1 MTSELVSKI
10 TIRLHVFPFL
20 VKVGRKVR
28 KISSSLQYYEV
39 EISFQVTIFLS
50 SLDDDTKW
58 RQFLHPCKM
67 SRMPIKPKHP
77 FHFYLHLPGL
87 PTTLRVRFS
96 DENPSFPVSFLWFEV
111 LRVNRKVKENPL
123 YFWRRLFSG
132 ISNAATAEFSSCFC
146 ILDEAWNAEFLVF

>member
-1 MTSELVSKI
+1 MTSELVSRI
-10 TIRLHVFPFL
+10 TIRLHVFPPL
-20 VKVGRKVR
+20 MKVGRKVR

-67 SRMPIKPKHP
+67 SRMPIKPEHP
-77 FHFYLHLPGL
+77 FLSYLRLPEL

-96 DENPSFPVSFLWFEV
+96 DENPSFSVSFLWSEV
-111 LRVNRKVKENPL
+111 LHVNRKAKENPL
-123 YFWRRLFSG
+123 YFWRWLFSG
-132 ISNAATAEFSSCFC
+132 ISNAATADLSSCFYVQ
-146 ILDEAWNAEFLVF
+146 DES

>member
-1 MTSELVSKI
+1 MLMTSELVSKI

-67 SRMPIKPKHP
+67 SRMPIKPEHP
-77 FHFYLHLPGL
+77 FHFYLHLPEL

-96 DENPSFPVSFLWFEV
+96 DENPSFSVSFLWSEV
-111 LRVNRKVKENPL
+111 LRVNRKAKENPL
-123 YFWRRLFSG
+123 YFWRWLFSG

-146 ILDEAWNAEFLVF
+146 ILDEA

>member
-67 SRMPIKPKHP
+67 SRMPIKPEHP
-77 FHFYLHLPGL
+77 FLLYLRLPEL
-87 PTTLRVRFS
+87 LLTLRVRFP
-96 DENPSFPVSFLWFEV
+96 DENPSFSVSFLWSEV
-111 LRVNRKVKENPL
+111 LLVNRKAKENPL
-123 YFWRRLFSG
+123 YFWRWLFSG
-132 ISNAATAEFSSCFC
+132 ISNAATADLSSCFY
-146 ILDEAWNAEFLVF
+146 ILDEA

>member
-1 MTSELVSKI
+1 MLMTSELVSKI

-67 SRMPIKPKHP
+67 SRMPLKPEYPSVFVCQTCPWHWGFVSPMKI
-77 FHFYLHLPGL
+77 HLFLFLFCDPKYFLLIEKQKKIHYTSDDGCFQASQML
-87 PTTLRVRFS
+87 RRLSFLRVS
-96 DENPSFPVSFLWFEV
+96 
-111 LRVNRKVKENPL
+111 
-123 YFWRRLFSG
+123 
-132 ISNAATAEFSSCFC
+132 
-146 ILDEAWNAEFLVF
+146 VF